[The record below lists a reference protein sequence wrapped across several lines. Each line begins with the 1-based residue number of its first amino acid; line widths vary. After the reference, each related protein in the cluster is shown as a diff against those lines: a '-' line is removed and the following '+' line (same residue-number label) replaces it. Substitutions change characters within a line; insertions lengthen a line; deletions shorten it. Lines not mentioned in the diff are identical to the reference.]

1 MISFASTSNA
11 VLVLTPTHPRFTF
24 GINKGVEMR
33 DMIECPECGGPIV
46 NGGGDDIRC
55 TQCGLTWDEF
65 VDVADDLELLDG
77 DDILLDD
84 ELVDGESEGYD
95 SADW

>member
-1 MISFASTSNA
+1 
-11 VLVLTPTHPRFTF
+11 
-24 GINKGVEMR
+24 MR

-65 VDVADDLELLDG
+65 VDVADDLELLNRMDVLVADELGDG
-77 DDILLDD
+77 DLEDF
-84 ELVDGESEGYD
+84 D
-95 SADW
+95 SSDW